1 MNPASQ
7 LAGQS
12 RLPDVGTTI
21 FAVMS
26 QMAVRHGAIN
36 LSQGFPD
43 FACPPRLREL
53 VTEAMAAGHNQ
64 YAPMPGVPALRER
77 IAQKVAD
84 LYGPQIDLD
93 TEITVTAGA
102 TEALF
107 VAIQAVVRPGDEVIV
122 FDPAYDS
129 YAPAV
134 RLAGGRCIHLPLRAP
149 DYAIDFDALA
159 DAIGPRTRLIVV
171 NSPHNPTGSAFG
183 SEDLERLE
191 QVTADS
197 DAFLLSDEVYE
208 HIVFDGRDHQSLLR
222 SPALR
227 ARSFVVSSFGK
238 TYHTTGWKIGYCI
251 APPRMTTEFRKIH
264 QYVTF
269 AISTPMQHA
278 IAAFMADPS
287 FHLELPAF
295 YQAKRDLFRQALA
308 NSGWTL
314 LPCRGTYF
322 QLMGYDNISNLPDV
336 EMAEWLTR
344 ELGVGCIPVSVFNAD
359 GRDERILRFCFAK
372 DDSTLEAAAGK
383 LRALDRD
390 PATGRFGPGE

>member
-1 MNPASQ
+1 
-7 LAGQS
+7 
-12 RLPDVGTTI
+12 
-21 FAVMS
+21 
-26 QMAVRHGAIN
+26 
-36 LSQGFPD
+36 
-43 FACPPRLREL
+43 
-53 VTEAMAAGHNQ
+53 
-64 YAPMPGVPALRER
+64 
-77 IAQKVAD
+77 VAD
-84 LYGPQIDLD
+84 LYGSQIDLES
-93 TEITVTAGA
+93 EITVTAGA

-134 RLAGGRCIHLPLRAP
+134 QLAGGRCIHLPLRPP

-159 DAIGPRTRLIVV
+159 DAIGPGTRLIVV

-197 DAFLLSDEVYE
+197 GAFLLSDEVYE

-295 YQAKRDLFRQALA
+295 YQAKRELFRQALA
-308 NSGWTL
+308 NSAWKL

-322 QLMGYDNISNLPDV
+322 QLMGYGNISDLPDT

-344 ELGVGCIPVSVFNAD
+344 DLGVGCIPVSVFNAD

-372 DDSTLEAAAGK
+372 DDSTLEAAAAK
-383 LRALDRD
+383 LLPLDRD
-390 PATGRFGPGE
+390 PAVGPGPGQ